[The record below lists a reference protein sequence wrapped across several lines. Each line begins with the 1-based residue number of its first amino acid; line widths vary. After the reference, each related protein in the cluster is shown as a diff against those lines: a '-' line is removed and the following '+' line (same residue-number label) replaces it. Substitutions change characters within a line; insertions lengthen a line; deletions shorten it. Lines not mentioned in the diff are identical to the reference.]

1 MIPASNQRGMTFHWE
16 VKRRWPTV
24 LPGFILISLIVH
36 AATFFVFR
44 VTYPPQASMAAPPPA
59 VTVLDPR
66 RPDHQA
72 LLRWIEAEDP
82 SPGISASNAITD
94 RLLQVDYKAS
104 YAAPKTP
111 PLMLPEDVPRAQ
123 FPPAR
128 DPLSIIRSAEPKP
141 PAPVPLATGDST
153 RVTFAGNLQQRI
165 GDRLPPFSVTKK
177 SAVELEQTAFLVG
190 VDAHGTIKYVMPQ
203 FSSGDA
209 ALDGEAQRYLE
220 GLKLAPG
227 APEISWG
234 RATIQWGS
242 DAYTSPKGVAP

>member
-1 MIPASNQRGMTFHWE
+1 MTPVSTPRGMTFHWE

-24 LPGFILISLIVH
+24 LPAFLLISLIVH

-59 VTVLDPR
+59 VTVLDPQ

-82 SPGISASNAITD
+82 SPAISGSNAITD
-94 RLLQVDYKAS
+94 RSLQVDYKAS
-104 YAAPKTP
+104 YAVLKTP
-111 PLMLPEDVPRAQ
+111 PLTLPEDVPRAQ

-141 PAPVPLATGDST
+141 PTSTPLVAGDST
-153 RVTFAGNLQQRI
+153 RVTFAGDLQQRI
-165 GDRLPPFSVTKK
+165 GDGLPPFNVTKK
-177 SAVELEQTAFLVG
+177 STVELEQATFLVG
-190 VDAHGTIKYVMPQ
+190 VDARGTIQYVMPQ
-203 FSSGDA
+203 SSSGDA
-209 ALDGEAQRYLE
+209 ALDGEAERYLA
-220 GLKLAPG
+220 GLKLTPG
-227 APEISWG
+227 TPEISWG

-242 DAYTSPKGVAP
+242 DAYASQKVATP